1 MEPQIN
7 KPSVF
12 VTYRWESEEYSD
24 KVISF
29 TDYLRRNGFN
39 AVMDELL
46 SQEESAIDFPKMMH
60 NAFTKYD
67 KVIILISPGYKE
79 RADNFV
85 GGVGFEYG
93 ILIKDFEQNKNKYI
107 IASLLGIDNLD
118 SQTPLYLK
126 GKEVIDLTNSKKHD
140 RLFAK
145 LLDEKIIEF
154 SPVGESLPPLQKK
167 FPSDFIS
174 KPNISIDEIKV
185 NPLGSSSYRAGQIV
199 SIDYNLSFILKNISN
214 LLIDDYSFEI
224 YLPKNFY
231 NSLLI
236 YYRRNRQKLE
246 FSSNR
251 EEDGYNVLTCDA
263 KKIFPSQS
271 IAIKSFAFSLTR
283 EVFVILM
290 RNPIRVKLYIGNHK
304 EEREFQ
310 LNDYLH
316 HKAPTSHHET
326 KVLIDSFK

>member
-1 MEPQIN
+1 MESQIN

-12 VTYRWESEEYSD
+12 VTYRWENEEYSD

-29 TDYLRRNGFN
+29 TDYLRKSGFN
-39 AVMDELL
+39 AKMDALV
-46 SQEESAIDFPKMMH
+46 SQEESAIDFPEMMH
-60 NAFTKYD
+60 NVFIKYD

-79 RADNFV
+79 RAEKFI

-93 ILIKDFEQNKNKYI
+93 MLIKDFNQNKNKYI
-107 IASLLGIDNLD
+107 IATLLGMEDIE
-118 SQTPLYLK
+118 SQTPLFLK
-126 GKEVIDLTNSKKHD
+126 EKEVLDLTKQEKHD

-145 LLDEKIIEF
+145 LLDEKIIKF
-154 SPVGESLPPLQKK
+154 SPVGESLPILQKK
-167 FPSDFIS
+167 LPSDFIS

-185 NPLGSSSYRAGQIV
+185 NPLGKSFYRAGQLV
-199 SIDYNLSFILKNISN
+199 NIDYSLSFILKNISD
-214 LLIDDYSFEI
+214 LLIHEYSFEI
-224 YLPKNFY
+224 YLPKGFY

-236 YYRRNRQKLE
+236 YYSRNRQKLE

-251 EEDGYNVLTCDA
+251 EEDGYNVLIYDP
-263 KKIFPSQS
+263 KKIFPNQS
-271 IAIKSFAFSLTR
+271 IAIKSFDFSLTR
-283 EVFVILM
+283 EVFLILM
-290 RNPIRVKLYIGNHK
+290 KNPIRVKLYVGNHM

-316 HKAPTSHHET
+316 HKDPISHHET